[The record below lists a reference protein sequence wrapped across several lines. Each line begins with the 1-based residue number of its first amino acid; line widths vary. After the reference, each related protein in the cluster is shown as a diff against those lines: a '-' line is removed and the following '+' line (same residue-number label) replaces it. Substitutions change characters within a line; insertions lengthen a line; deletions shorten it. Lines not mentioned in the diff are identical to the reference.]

1 MFLDVL
7 QNSHQKFHI
16 GFSSKGVKKSFQM
29 PSNNEKDKDSCISR
43 LHFCVSLG
51 DKDAVITELFIKK
64 KVKEVKLSAWH
75 TARMNNKPETSPY
88 VVVLS

>member
-7 QNSHQKFHI
+7 QNSHQKFHM
-16 GFSSKGVKKSFQM
+16 GFSSKGVKKSFRT
-29 PSNNEKDKDSCISR
+29 PSDNEKDKESCISR

-64 KVKEVKLSAWH
+64 KDMEVKLSAWH
-75 TARMNNKPETSPY
+75 TARMNNKPGTSQQ